1 MGDISAILESDG
13 NVEVPLQALMYMCV
27 KGEARSVTIGL
38 INSTEI
44 CLLDGKKTYILKVRK
59 ASTNMFCRVKLEV
72 S

>member
-27 KGEARSVTIGL
+27 MGEARSVTIGL

-44 CLLDGKKTYILKVRK
+44 CLLDEKENLHSKSKKSEYKYVL
-59 ASTNMFCRVKLEV
+59 
-72 S
+72 